1 MSRSPPSAIAGSAAV
16 SAAELDDSAVAEL
29 LQGERLRT
37 VSLESRLL
45 LAAARLALRDAYSR
59 TAAPPVDADELG
71 VVVATRHAGL
81 QEYVDL
87 YRSGTEG
94 ERPRVRPGKG
104 PQTGLTA
111 PAAEVSIRL
120 PAAGPNATVCN
131 GAVGCLDAL
140 RYAADRLAA
149 GDASAMLVCEVDL
162 APAVLRA
169 GTHGEDDQKQ
179 RATVVV
185 LERADAAR
193 RGGAAPR
200 ALLGAVATA
209 FSPTGDAAEAEA
221 RAVGEVLAS
230 TDPDSGGAHT
240 WNGDGSSDT
249 LGELAD
255 AAASLARGEAHG
267 PQLLRAHDA
276 GAAGAAVVHREPGGA
291 R

>member
-1 MSRSPPSAIAGSAAV
+1 MSTSPPSAVAGSASV
-16 SAAELDDSAVAEL
+16 TAAELDDATVAEQ

-45 LAAARLALRDAYSR
+45 LAAARLALRDAHSR
-59 TAAPPVDADELG
+59 TDAPHLDADVLG

-131 GAVGCLDAL
+131 GAVGGLDAL

-169 GTHGEDDQKQ
+169 TAGADEDARQ
-179 RATVVV
+179 RAAVVV

-193 RGGAAPR
+193 ARGTAPC
-200 ALLGAVATA
+200 ALVSAVATA
-209 FSPTGDAAEAEA
+209 FSPTGDAAEAQA
-221 RAVGEVLAS
+221 RAARR
-230 TDPDSGGAHT
+230 TAH
-240 WNGDGSSDT
+240 SC
-249 LGELAD
+249 
-255 AAASLARGEAHG
+255 
-267 PQLLRAHDA
+267 
-276 GAAGAAVVHREPGGA
+276 
-291 R
+291 